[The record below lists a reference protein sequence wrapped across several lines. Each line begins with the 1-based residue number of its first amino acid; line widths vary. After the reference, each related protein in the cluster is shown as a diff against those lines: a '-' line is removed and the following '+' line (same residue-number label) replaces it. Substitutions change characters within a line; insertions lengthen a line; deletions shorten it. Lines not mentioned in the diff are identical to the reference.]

1 MTDVSCDAYDNRLL
15 QLFQQLE
22 ASRRQGMNTSGGKT
36 KRKGDRE
43 LKRLE
48 YSVNYDIKGGE
59 SRRGLMGWDDGAL
72 R

>member
-1 MTDVSCDAYDNRLL
+1 MGTP
-15 QLFQQLE
+15 
-22 ASRRQGMNTSGGKT
+22 GGKT

-48 YSVNYDIKGGE
+48 YSVNYDIKGRE

-72 R
+72 K

>member
-1 MTDVSCDAYDNRLL
+1 MGTP
-15 QLFQQLE
+15 
-22 ASRRQGMNTSGGKT
+22 GGKT

-72 R
+72 K